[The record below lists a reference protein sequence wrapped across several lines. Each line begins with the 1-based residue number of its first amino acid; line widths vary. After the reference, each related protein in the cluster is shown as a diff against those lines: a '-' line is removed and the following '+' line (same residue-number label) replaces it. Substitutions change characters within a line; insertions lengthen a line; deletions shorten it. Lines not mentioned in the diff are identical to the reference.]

1 MKCMNAVM
9 RKCDM
14 VEAAPVPGNENDN
27 VAIQVA
33 ELRSDVR
40 HIQADANEI
49 KANLR
54 VTNLR
59 FDRFDEKLES
69 LREKTE
75 QGFASLRKEMHE
87 RIESLREETNMRF
100 EKVDTRFDKIE
111 KRFEKVDERFDK
123 LEKRID
129 DVKDSLGSA
138 KIWALG
144 LYIGLAGSLFYVLA
158 HGFKWL

>member
-1 MKCMNAVM
+1 MNAVM

-14 VEAAPVPGNENDN
+14 VEAATMPANENDN
-27 VAIQVA
+27 LAIQVA

-40 HIQADANEI
+40 HIQTDTTDI
-49 KANLR
+49 KADLR

-75 QGFASLRKEMHE
+75 QGFASLRKEMGE
-87 RIESLREETNMRF
+87 RIESLKNETDGRFDKVDERF
-100 EKVDTRFDKIE
+100 EKVDQ
-111 KRFEKVDERFDK
+111 RFEK
-123 LEKRID
+123 LEKKID

-158 HGFKWL
+158 RGFKWL